1 MNRQDPPGAS
11 SPDVSDACAWL
22 LVDGEDELWDIVPRY
37 MRRLAQWRVKAPP
50 HGLPGDEAAA
60 GMRIPLGY
68 ALLRLN
74 RAPMTERYPVVS
86 TSHHAVEDVGQW
98 LASKGISGV
107 IPVVKAR
114 AHYDDTKHPDELAYV
129 CWLDREQLTRLSGA
143 TQYPVRSTGAKVD
156 LPSGEQLADFYP
168 DSDGSTRVGSA
179 PRRRADIWVM
189 DRPYKRLF
197 SQWAEPPGGIEVE
210 GRHLEA
216 REGIAWPIAAT
227 PDGFSRKGEAIVR
240 ITKGDAN
247 KQDLNEN
254 QLVVVRP
261 VLVPEYGHAIAA
273 VASLRLIDQAP
284 DDVPAHYLEV
294 DQVVRDAIGVEIGE
308 NVVIEGQRTQRIRLF
323 DPLLGPPTY
332 VMCRVQ
338 SADAFTI
345 EREIGLMDAL
355 TLELIG
361 VESGDEV
368 VIEGIPTEGT
378 AKEPDGKLPSVQ
390 VKGFGVSDDVLT
402 RRLELSGGD
411 LACRFPSSR
420 DALGVYPDL
429 PWVFLDS
436 ATRAALG
443 LAGGKLGVVRIRAS
457 SRYQLVKELREILLI
472 VAIAVIG
479 ILSLFNGKNTRI
491 ILVALL
497 FLGVA
502 SVIFLR
508 MRHRLSRRLKPPIEK
523 LARRTVGSGSKS
535 GT

>member
-1 MNRQDPPGAS
+1 
-11 SPDVSDACAWL
+11 
-22 LVDGEDELWDIVPRY
+22 VDGEGELWEITPRY
-37 MRRLAQWRVKAPP
+37 KRRLAQWRVKAPS

-60 GMRIPLGY
+60 GMRVPLGY

-86 TSHHAVEDVGQW
+86 TARQGIEGFRRW

-107 IPVVKAR
+107 TPVVKAR
-114 AHYDDTKHPDELAYV
+114 AHYDDTEHADEPVYV
-129 CWLDREQLTRLSGA
+129 CWLDREQLTRLADAMQHGI
-143 TQYPVRSTGAKVD
+143 RSAGAKVD
-156 LPSGEQLADFYP
+156 LPSGERLADFYVN
-168 DSDGSTRVGSA
+168 SDGSTGAGSA
-179 PRRRADIWVM
+179 SLRKDDMCVT

-197 SQWAEPPGGIEVE
+197 PQWIEPPDEIDVE
-210 GRHLEA
+210 GRHVGM
-216 REGIAWPIAAT
+216 REGAARPIAAT
-227 PDGFSRKGEAIVR
+227 SDDFSRRGEAIVR

-247 KQDLNEN
+247 EN
-254 QLVVVRP
+254 GLHEDQLVVVRP
-261 VLVPEYGHAIAA
+261 VLVPEHGHAIAA

-284 DDVPAHYLEV
+284 GDAPEHYLEV
-294 DQVVRDAIGVEIGE
+294 DQIVRDAIGVEIGE
-308 NVVIEGQRTQRIRLF
+308 NVVIEGRRTQRIRVF
-323 DPLLGPPTY
+323 DPLFGPPTY

-338 SADAFTI
+338 SADALAI
-345 EREIGLMDAL
+345 EREISLLDTL

-368 VIEGIPTEGT
+368 VIEGIPAEGT
-378 AKEPDGKLPSVQ
+378 AKGPSGKVPAVQ
-390 VKGFGVSDDVLT
+390 VKAFGVSNEVLT

-411 LACRFPSSR
+411 LNCRFPSSR

-443 LAGGKLGVVRIRAS
+443 LAGEKLGVVRIRAS

-502 SVIFLR
+502 AVIFLR
-508 MRHRLSRRLKPPIEK
+508 MRHRLSRALKPPIGK
-523 LARRTVGSGSKS
+523 GGQPN
-535 GT
+535 G